1 MSILIYNV
9 TAVTM
14 REECPLIEGA
24 YILVEGNRI
33 SYVGAQKP
41 AGHFD
46 RVMDGDGK
54 VAMPGLVNAHTHTA
68 MTLLRSYADDMN
80 LQDWLFQKIF
90 PFEDTLT
97 SAQVYAGSVNG
108 IMEMLS
114 TGTTC
119 FNDMYFF
126 QEETAKAAELLGIR
140 GILNEGIT
148 DSVLEMKL
156 EKTEKL
162 IEQTKKGSGRLRV
175 GISPHAVYTCSPET
189 LRRCAAF
196 AGEHGLR
203 LHTHLSE
210 TLTENEDCQRDY
222 GMSPAELMRETGM
235 FELPVTAAHGVWLSD
250 GDMEILKAAGAAV
263 VHNPVSNLKLAS
275 GVAEIPKL
283 CGRGVNVALGTD
295 GASSNNNLDLFEEI
309 KLAGILHKGVTR
321 QPTVLPAWETLKMAT
336 VNGARAL
343 GYEDLGLLKE
353 GYLAD
358 LILVDFDVPHLS
370 PNHNTISNLSYA
382 VRGSDVAYT
391 MVDGVFVYSREK
403 QAAKFSA
410 AMKTAGAF
418 YPEKTEE

>member
-97 SAQVYAGSVNG
+97 PAQVYAGSVNG

-148 DSVLEMKL
+148 DSVLDMKL

-175 GISPHAVYTCSPET
+175 GISPHAVYTCSRR
-189 LRRCAAF
+189 LRENTDCA
-196 AGEHGLR
+196 
-203 LHTHLSE
+203 
-210 TLTENEDCQRDY
+210 C
-222 GMSPAELMRETGM
+222 
-235 FELPVTAAHGVWLSD
+235 
-250 GDMEILKAAGAAV
+250 
-263 VHNPVSNLKLAS
+263 
-275 GVAEIPKL
+275 IPI
-283 CGRGVNVALGTD
+283 CPR
-295 GASSNNNLDLFEEI
+295 
-309 KLAGILHKGVTR
+309 
-321 QPTVLPAWETLKMAT
+321 P
-336 VNGARAL
+336 
-343 GYEDLGLLKE
+343 
-353 GYLAD
+353 
-358 LILVDFDVPHLS
+358 
-370 PNHNTISNLSYA
+370 
-382 VRGSDVAYT
+382 
-391 MVDGVFVYSREK
+391 
-403 QAAKFSA
+403 
-410 AMKTAGAF
+410 
-418 YPEKTEE
+418 

>member
-14 REECPLIEGA
+14 CDECPTLENA
-24 YILVEGNRI
+24 YIQVEGNRI
-33 SYVGAQKP
+33 AYVGNEKP

-46 RVMDGDGK
+46 RVLDGAGM

-97 SAQVYAGSVNG
+97 PEMVYAGSVSG
-108 IMEMLS
+108 IMEMLA

-126 QEETAKAAELLGIR
+126 QEETARAAELLGIR
-140 GILNEGIT
+140 GVLNEGIT
-148 DSVLEMKL
+148 DAVLEKKL
-156 EKTEKL
+156 EKTERL
-162 IEQTKKGSGRLRV
+162 LEQTAKGSGRLRV
-175 GISPHAVYTCSPET
+175 GISPHAVYTCNPDT
-189 LRRCAAF
+189 LRQCVSF
-196 AGEHGLR
+196 AKAYGLR

-210 TLTENEDCQRDY
+210 TQTENRDCLRDY

-250 GDMEILKAAGAAV
+250 SDMEILRSHGAAV

-275 GVAEIPKL
+275 GIAEVPKL
-283 CGRGVNVALGTD
+283 MEKGVNTALGTD

-309 KLAGILHKGVTR
+309 KLAGILHKGVSLC
-321 QPTVLPAWETLKMAT
+321 PTVLPAWEVLKMAT
-336 VNGARAL
+336 VNGAKAL
-343 GYEDLGLLKE
+343 GYDDLGMLKA

-358 LILVDFDVPHLS
+358 LILIDFDVPHLK
-370 PNHNTISNLSYA
+370 PNHNTVSNLAYA
-382 VRGSDVAYT
+382 VKGSDVAYT
-391 MVDGVFVYSREK
+391 MVDGKFVYSREK
-403 QAAKFSA
+403 QEAKFS
-410 AMKTAGAF
+410 
-418 YPEKTEE
+418 PELQKASVFLSD